1 MTIQES
7 KEKLKKQGYTYFN
20 LKNFDEELYNKLIP
34 FKCNDTKNLKKYMA
48 SLRVDSIYEGKSSIN
63 NKIQL
68 RDDFDSFESANEK
81 KNEILSKNQKMA
93 QIWFYASFN
102 AILQPL
108 EIDIAEYQKL
118 LKKITDFYFD
128 FDESQEY
135 SAPID
140 VTYYNDNCE
149 LGNHS
154 DGTGTG
160 RVCAILI
167 YLNETYDE
175 SDGGILVLNNNEKIL
190 PIFGNVA
197 IIDLQTFDI
206 PHMVTKVVGG
216 LGRYAIL
223 SFVRRKEDEF
233 VNH

>member
-7 KEKLKKQGYTYFN
+7 KEKLKKEGYTYFN
-20 LKNFDEELYNKLIP
+20 LKNFDEELYNQLMP
-34 FKCNDTKNLKKYMA
+34 FKCNDIENLKKYMS
-48 SLRVDSIYEGKSSIN
+48 SLRADSVHDGKSNIN

-68 RDDFDSFESANEK
+68 RNDFDSFEIANEK
-81 KNEILSKNQKMA
+81 KNEVLSKNQKIA
-93 QIWFYASFN
+93 QIWFYGSFN
-102 AILQPL
+102 FILQSL
-108 EIDIAEYQKL
+108 QIDIGEYEKL

-128 FDESQEY
+128 FDESQQY
-135 SAPID
+135 STPID
-140 VTYYNDNCE
+140 VTYYDNGCE

-154 DGTGTG
+154 DGSGTG

-216 LGRYAIL
+216 IGRYALL
-223 SFVRRKEDEF
+223 SFIKTKENEF
-233 VNH
+233 VNY

>member
-1 MTIQES
+1 MTIIES
-7 KEKLKKQGYTYFN
+7 KEKLKKEGYTYFN
-20 LKNFDEELYNKLIP
+20 LKDFDEKLYNQLIP
-34 FKCNDTKNLKKYMA
+34 FKCNDTENLKKHMS
-48 SLRVDSIYEGKSSIN
+48 SLRADSVYGAKSNSIN
-63 NKIQL
+63 DIHI
-68 RDDFDSFESANEK
+68 REDFDSFDIANKK
-81 KNEILSKNQKMA
+81 KNEILLSNTKMS
-93 QIWFYASFN
+93 QVWFFRSFN
-102 AILQPL
+102 PIL
-108 EIDIAEYQKL
+108 EFFEKDIVEYRNL

-128 FDESQEY
+128 FNESQEY
-135 SAPID
+135 SIPID
-140 VTYYNDNCE
+140 ITYYDNGCE

-175 SDGGILVLNNNEKIL
+175 KDGGILVLNNNENIL

-223 SFVRRKEDEF
+223 SFVKRKEDEF
-233 VNH
+233 K